1 MKFNKNSNGN
11 VEVWTDAG
19 VFAKAYPNSAV
30 IENQFPES
38 GKLQVTCEGRL
49 LAEVEVEE
57 VSATILENV
66 ETPFNGTIYQLA
78 DILKN
83 DFFFSKVG
91 NGGGGG
97 TDDYNDLENKPFT
110 DNEVLKLKEMLNVD
124 NVGE

>member
-49 LAEVEVEE
+49 LSEVAVEE
-57 VSATILENV
+57 VTATILEEA

-83 DFFFSKVG
+83 DFFFSKVSS
-91 NGGGGG
+91 GGG

-110 DNEVLKLKEMLNVD
+110 DDEVLRLKQMLNVD